1 MKKLLLL
8 FVVVGLGF
16 AATSCSL
23 FKDKGDEGDDTL
35 DPTFTFPT
43 EVIAGKEIVVTGYI
57 DTKYTDAGFEFR
69 FGDTPIPHKV
79 LETSQTV
86 LEVPND
92 LNGRYK
98 VSFVSAG
105 RTVSLQEVS
114 VFTLSTPIMPGTA
127 FRVDLSNAKT
137 IFCTQMETREPHA
150 RDLYLY
156 TTQKFD
162 EGKQPVDVLFYNA
175 KGGQVPASFTA
186 IKDLSPDFFYALMIN
201 ARNNESLDFNYDDY
215 TCKVVFNSSD
225 SQPVVVEKKSGI
237 ITVLMK
243 QEGDPNVFNSDMSF
257 QQMAPRV
264 FCFSSESYGAEF
276 TFNKLYSF
284 EIDEYPND
292 VINWAMGNDIPDFQF
307 ATTIKILPQQDNLDI
322 INARESHWLAIGTG
336 KVLYNK
342 ERMLS
347 YGSLSSVNIPKDR
360 YTMLFGCR
368 ISADFYYFDY
378 TYDGGMPFRV
388 INTASGGRLHTEPNC
403 NCQYDVYQFR
413 DSTYLRA
420 RAEKVGDKLHSYS
433 IKPEG
438 KEGYKLHRY
447 ETTVTAAEQYGD
459 IFNDAFPRYPSSS
472 NYEYYTSDSGQEVFR
487 RRISE
492 YNTEKSLFKAG
503 GNAFLR
509 LASASENA
517 VSLMFFDI
525 STTPEKSLIVE
536 INANGNSVQTID
548 MTLGARVMGLCR
560 LKD

>member
-1 MKKLLLL
+1 MKKRLLF
-8 FVVVGLGF
+8 FVVVCLGL

-23 FKDKGDEGDDTL
+23 FKDRGDDGDDTL

-43 EVIAGKEIVVTGYI
+43 EIIAGRELVVTGYI
-57 DTKYTDAGFEFR
+57 DRKYTDAGFEFR

-79 LETSQTV
+79 LESSETV
-86 LEVPND
+86 LEVPTD
-92 LNGRYK
+92 LKGRYK

-114 VFTLSTPIMPGTA
+114 VFTLTTPIMPGTA

-137 IFCTQMETREPHA
+137 IFCTQTETREQHV
-150 RDLYLY
+150 RDPYLY

-162 EGKQPVDVLFYNA
+162 EGKQPVDVLFYNV
-175 KGGQVPASFTA
+175 KGEQVPAKFTA

-201 ARNNESLDFNYDDY
+201 ARNNESLDFNSEDY
-215 TCKVVFNSSD
+215 TCKVFLNSYD
-225 SQPVVVEKKSGI
+225 PQPVVVEKKSGI
-237 ITVLMK
+237 ITILTK
-243 QEGDPNVFNSDMSF
+243 QEGDPNLFNSDMSF

-264 FCFSSESYGAEF
+264 FCFSSESYGSEF
-276 TFNKLYSF
+276 TLNKLYSF
-284 EIDEYPND
+284 EIDEYPDD
-292 VINWAMGNDIPDFQF
+292 VVNWAMGNDIPDFQF

-322 INARESHWLAIGTG
+322 LNARESHWLAIGTG

-342 ERMLS
+342 DRMLS
-347 YGSLSSVNIPKDR
+347 SGSLSSVNIPKDR
-360 YTMLFGCR
+360 YTPLFGCR

-378 TYDGGMPFRV
+378 TYDGGIPFRV
-388 INTASGGRLHTEPNC
+388 INAASGGRLHTEPNC

-438 KEGYKLHRY
+438 KDGYKLHRY
-447 ETTVTAAEQYGD
+447 ETTVTAAEQYSD
-459 IFNDAFPRYPSSS
+459 IVDDAFPRYPCSS
-472 NYEYYTSDSGQEVFR
+472 NYEYYISDGGQEVFR

-536 INANGNSVQTID
+536 INTNGNSVQTIE
-548 MTLGARVMGLCR
+548 TAPGARVQGICR